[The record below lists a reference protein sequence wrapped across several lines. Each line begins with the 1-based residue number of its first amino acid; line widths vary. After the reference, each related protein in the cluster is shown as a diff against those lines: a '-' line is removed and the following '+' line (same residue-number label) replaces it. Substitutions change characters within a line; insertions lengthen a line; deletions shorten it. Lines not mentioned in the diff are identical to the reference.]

1 MRQHARMPKPTCPGT
16 GDRGLVATS
25 ASCHGM
31 LCCMRTIGVVTGA
44 ASGMGLACA
53 RRLASIV
60 DEVFLV
66 DRSGAALDEA
76 ASTLSD
82 GAETRYRSFVF
93 DVTDPNEMAALAARV
108 SKAGRLR
115 AAVHAAGVS
124 PLMAEW
130 NDVLVVDLV
139 GTAMF
144 VDALR
149 PLVTEGTATVCFASM
164 AASIATGE
172 VPADALAILD
182 NPLDPSVVERL
193 EQAAPSI
200 ADPVL
205 AYAWAKLG
213 VRRLVQREAIV
224 QGRLGAR
231 VCSVSPGMI
240 DTPMT
245 RREAEAFGGPIL
257 LDETPLHREGRADE
271 VAAVAA
277 FLLSEEASFVTGID
291 VTVDGGLVAALVST
305 STTTSV
311 PDWKTSS

>member
-1 MRQHARMPKPTCPGT
+1 MT
-16 GDRGLVATS
+16 
-25 ASCHGM
+25 
-31 LCCMRTIGVVTGA
+31 TIGVVTGA

-53 RRLASIV
+53 QRLCNVV

-66 DRSGAALDEA
+66 DRNRAALDEA
-76 ASTLSD
+76 ASTLSEEV
-82 GAETRYRSFVF
+82 ETRSRSFVF
-93 DVTDPNEMAALAARV
+93 DVTDPNEMAALAAQV
-108 SKAGRLR
+108 SEAGRLR

-139 GTAMF
+139 GTAIF

-164 AASIATGE
+164 AASIATGD
-172 VPADALAILD
+172 VGADVFAILD
-182 NPLDPSVVERL
+182 DPLDAAFVERL
-193 EQAAPSI
+193 EQAAPGI

-245 RREAEAFGGPIL
+245 RREAEAFGGSIL

-271 VAAVAA
+271 VAAVVA

-291 VTVDGGLVAALVST
+291 VTVDGGLVAALVSA
-305 STTTSV
+305 STTTSA
-311 PDWKTSS
+311 PDLTTSS